1 MTAGDDG
8 QWRERKEEREEEQVR
23 GELTLDCV
31 SALGDGGKER
41 TMRMASSTA
50 TGRRGRRRGG
60 RRRLARPRPDSLGAE
75 GDKDAGMTS
84 TGAISSGQTRVT
96 AMRRRAAAAGVSRGR
111 GTARGTREQG
121 GGKRQARSSASW
133 ACVLD
138 QQGGPRRRSCLR
150 GHGGRAAWAAGRRP
164 CRHSGG
170 RDDTFTESPLAD
182 LN

>member
-1 MTAGDDG
+1 MVTAGDDG
-8 QWRERKEEREEEQVR
+8 QRRERKEEREEEQVR
-23 GELTLDCV
+23 EELTLDCV

-50 TGRRGRRRGG
+50 TGRRGRIRGG

-96 AMRRRAAAAGVSRGR
+96 AMRRRAAAAGVGRGR

-138 QQGGPRRRSCLR
+138 QQGG
-150 GHGGRAAWAAGRRP
+150 HGVALACVATAAERHGRQGADPVDTVEGGMILLQNRP
-164 CRHSGG
+164 W
-170 RDDTFTESPLAD
+170 LI
-182 LN
+182 